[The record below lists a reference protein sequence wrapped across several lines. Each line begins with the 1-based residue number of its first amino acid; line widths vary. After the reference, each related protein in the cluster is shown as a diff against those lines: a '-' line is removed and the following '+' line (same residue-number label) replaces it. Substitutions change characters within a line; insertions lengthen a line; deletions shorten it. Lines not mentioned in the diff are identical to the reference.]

1 MSILQRIK
9 NIKQEFLVMVLLITV
24 GFGGFGLG
32 RLSGLEAGNKP
43 ITIKEASLI
52 TDNCPAFAEQANF
65 HSSVKTELG
74 ETPDPEVAGAEAK
87 LLVGSKNSNK
97 VHFPWCSGAQ
107 RIKEENKV
115 WFRSLEEAME
125 AGYSP
130 AGNCPGI
137 E

>member
-1 MSILQRIK
+1 MSILQRVK
-9 NIKQEFLVMVLLITV
+9 NIKQELLVMALLIVV

-32 RLSGLEAGNKP
+32 RLSGMEAGNRP
-43 ITIKEASLI
+43 ITIKEPSLI
-52 TDNCPAFAEQANF
+52 TNNCPAFASQANF
-65 HSSVKTELG
+65 YPSSGDG
-74 ETPDPEVAGAEAK
+74 EVQPEIAGAEAS

-115 WFRSLEEAME
+115 WFRSLDEARN

-130 AGNCPGI
+130 ASNCPGI